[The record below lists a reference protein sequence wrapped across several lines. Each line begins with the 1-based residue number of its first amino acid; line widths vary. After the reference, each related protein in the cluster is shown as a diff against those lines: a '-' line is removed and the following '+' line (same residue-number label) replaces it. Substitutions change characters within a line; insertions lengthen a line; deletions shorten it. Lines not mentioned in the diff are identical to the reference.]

1 MKSTRHRISQA
12 RRAGTV
18 FAALSL
24 VLFSLT
30 RLAYAGPLEQT
41 TCVPLDLDAL
51 PGGKILT
58 RYGDITFTVQQGAAA
73 QVILYPSSPPNN
85 ANWPEA
91 DLNRMNAGNVIVFP
105 EAVED
110 ENADGIADP
119 VGDSS
124 AGGRLRINFGAPR
137 LIQTLTFGD
146 DENGGQSKVQLYDA
160 AGLLATFTSPVTG
173 NGTVVTQAVN
183 VDNVT
188 RLVWTTTTTTNLK
201 FTSAC
206 STAAPTLTLTSTST
220 SPVTT
225 TPTVSVTNTATARRT
240 RAATRTPTPTNTVLT
255 TFTPS
260 PSPTETLTPSRTST
274 RRATRT
280 LTPSRTNTPRRPTRT
295 PTATAPN
302 NPTLTQTAT
311 VGNTATATT
320 TPTTT
325 STPRRAT
332 RTPTATAPNTA
343 TATNTPTTTGTS
355 TPTISPT
362 ASSTPKPTDTPLAG
376 SDKDRAL
383 AFLNGIR
390 KQAGLAAVVE
400 DATLS
405 DGANKHANYLVLNAS
420 DVAQTGDYH
429 SEDPA
434 KPGYTKEGDDVAGN
448 SDIDPTCFGSW
459 EVPMRNWLNGPL
471 HAIPLLSPDLDKV
484 GLGHVEKFEGGFC
497 DAAYVLG
504 FHFTFPPATINQPIY
519 YPPPNGTHLFL
530 AYDGAEGDAPYAQ
543 CGGTYSGPGI
553 FLKDAASIR
562 PGDVNQHLFSQGDT
576 AVSGNNCMGV
586 FFDMIYVMPS
596 ARLEPG
602 KKYTVSITTSR
613 NTYTWSFY
621 APGQ

>member
-12 RRAGTV
+12 RLAWAV

-24 VLFSLT
+24 VFLSVT
-30 RLAYAGPLEQT
+30 RVAYSGPLEQA

-58 RYGDITFTVQQGAAA
+58 RFGDVTFTVQEGAAG

-85 ANWPEA
+85 ANWPET
-91 DLNRMNAGNVIVFP
+91 DLNAMNAGNVIIFP

-146 DENGGQSKVQLYDA
+146 DENGSDSKVQLYSA
-160 AGLLATFTSPVTG
+160 AGLLATFASPVTG
-173 NGTVVTQAVN
+173 NGTAVTQAVN

-188 RLVWTTTTTTNLK
+188 RLVWTTTTSTNLK
-201 FTSAC
+201 FSSAC
-206 STAAPTLTLTSTST
+206 STATVPTNTLTSTST
-220 SPVTT
+220 PSVTKT
-225 TPTVSVTNTATARRT
+225 GTLSVTNTLTPRRT
-240 RAATRTPTPTNTVLT
+240 RAATRTPTPTTTPLI

-260 PSPTETLTPSRTST
+260 PSPTKTLTPSRTST
-274 RRATRT
+274 PRRATRT
-280 LTPSRTNTPRRPTRT
+280 LTPSRTSTPRRPTRT

-302 NPTLTQTAT
+302 NPTVT
-311 VGNTATATT
+311 N
-320 TPTTT
+320 T
-325 STPRRAT
+325 STPGNTPTATITPLATNTPRRST

-343 TATNTPTTTGTS
+343 TATNTPTPTS
-355 TPTISPT
+355 TAT
-362 ASSTPKPTDTPLAG
+362 ATNTLKPTDTPLPGA
-376 SDKDRAL
+376 DKANAL
-383 AFLNGIR
+383 AFLNEIR
-390 KQAGLAAVVE
+390 KQSGLAAVVE
-400 DATLS
+400 DTTLS
-405 DGANKHANYLVLNAS
+405 DGANKHANYLVLNAG

-429 SEDPA
+429 SEDPT

-459 EVPMRNWLNGPL
+459 QVPMRNWLNGPL

-497 DAAYVLG
+497 NAAFVLG

-519 YPPPNGTHLFL
+519 YPPSNGAHLFL

-562 PGDVNQHLFSQGDT
+562 PGDVTQHLFSQGDT

-586 FFDMIYVMPS
+586 FFNMIYIMPS
-596 ARLEPG
+596 ASLEAG
-602 KKYTVSITTSR
+602 KKYTVSITTIR

-621 APGQ
+621 APSQ